1 MAGEVS
7 KSGVFI
13 DTKTGKVVESQ
24 PEEGIQL
31 VAPGGV
37 VTPNAE
43 AQITAAKAGVDTST
57 EGVDLSA
64 KDSSQDS
71 TAPAT
76 VPTVT
81 TQGAGGRSRRA

>member
-13 DTKTGKVVESQ
+13 DLKTGKVVEKQ

-31 VAPGGV
+31 VPPGGV

-43 AQITAAKAGVDTST
+43 AQIKAAKAGVGSSA
-57 EGVDLSA
+57 EAVVDLSA
-64 KDSSQDS
+64 TDAAQDS
-71 TAPAT
+71 REPAVAPTAAGTAT
-76 VPTVT
+76 
-81 TQGAGGRSRRA
+81 RRR

>member
-13 DTKTGKVVESQ
+13 DTKSGKVVESQ

-31 VAPGGV
+31 VPPGGV

-43 AQITAAKAGVDTST
+43 AQIKAAKAGVDTST
-57 EGVDLSA
+57 EGVVDLSA
-64 KDSSQDS
+64 KDAAQDS
-71 TAPAT
+71 VAPAA
-76 VPTVT
+76 VPVAPAAT
-81 TQGAGGRSRRA
+81 TRRRSS